1 VERITGRIEHL
12 RRMTRN
18 FMKFVDLEVPM
29 LQETDLSAFVR
40 AQSEEL
46 RPRMPADISLELK
59 LTEGLPLVRLDAEQL
74 ASALENLL
82 TNAFNAMP
90 DGGLITLSTHLARS
104 VQWPGSEAA
113 RDFVVLE
120 VLDTGVGM
128 TSSVRERVFEPG
140 YTTHG
145 STGLGLALVHK
156 IVEDHG
162 GRIEVESE
170 PGSGSTFSLYFP
182 VLNEADEKMRDGTG
196 HEETMNPS
204 TP

>member
-1 VERITGRIEHL
+1 
-12 RRMTRN
+12 
-18 FMKFVDLEVPM
+18 
-29 LQETDLSAFVR
+29 
-40 AQSEEL
+40 
-46 RPRMPADISLELK
+46 
-59 LTEGLPLVRLDAEQL
+59 
-74 ASALENLL
+74 
-82 TNAFNAMP
+82 
-90 DGGLITLSTHLARS
+90 
-104 VQWPGSEAA
+104 
-113 RDFVVLE
+113 
-120 VLDTGVGM
+120 M

-170 PGSGSTFSLYFP
+170 PGSGSAFSLYFP

-196 HEETMNPS
+196 DEETMNTS